1 LKKNLVTKR
10 KSCFPEHTQHYCH
23 FSYIPKLKNEKAMVL
38 PLKSTTILGICVGFQ
53 NIFLQKNQLQI
64 SFFLSFFVSF
74 PFVIL
79 ENKGLDVNVLREQFP
94 SQ

>member
-1 LKKNLVTKR
+1 LTLQLHPKTEKGKNNGSAIEIYNNFGGMCL
-10 KSCFPEHTQHYCH
+10 
-23 FSYIPKLKNEKAMVL
+23 FSEYIPPK
-38 PLKSTTILGICVGFQ
+38 KSTKT
-53 NIFLQKNQLQI
+53 
-64 SFFLSFFVSF
+64 FFVSF

>member
-1 LKKNLVTKR
+1 LKKNLATKR
-10 KSCFPEHTQHYCH
+10 KTCFVHAHATLLSLQLHPKTEKGKNSGSAIEIYNNFGDVCLL
-23 FSYIPKLKNEKAMVL
+23 SEYIPPK
-38 PLKSTTILGICVGFQ
+38 KST
-53 NIFLQKNQLQI
+53 KN
-64 SFFLSFFVSF
+64 FFLSFFLSF